1 MATKGRPK
9 GSKNKPKI
17 GDKVS
22 FKKLNDMAND
32 AELNRLKNL
41 IGKQDDMIQ
50 QLTDE
55 IKRLEKV
62 CQEFENEVDNLE
74 GDLDSFRTIL
84 ITVLEMSK

>member
-1 MATKGRPK
+1 MARPK
-9 GSKNKPKI
+9 GSKNKPKATFPV
-17 GDKVS
+17 KVS
-22 FKKLNDMAND
+22 EID
-32 AELNRLKNL
+32 RLKNL

-62 CQEFENEVDNLE
+62 CQEFGNEVDNLE